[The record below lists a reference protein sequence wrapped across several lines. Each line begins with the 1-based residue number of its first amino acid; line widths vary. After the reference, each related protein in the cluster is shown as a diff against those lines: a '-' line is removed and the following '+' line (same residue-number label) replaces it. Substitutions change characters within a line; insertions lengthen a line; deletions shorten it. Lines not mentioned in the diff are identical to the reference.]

1 MWCPQQHALFCSNA
15 MRHRSVLKVINE
27 SVLHAKKSI
36 LHAKNSVLLDNTII
50 SNGTMDIKTQVME
63 DNINITL
70 YFLEV
75 GCEMLGMGLKLD
87 RIRAVSKGLE
97 IRRGCWVGPPLLR
110 LFLFTLVQTIEIV

>member
-1 MWCPQQHALFCSNA
+1 
-15 MRHRSVLKVINE
+15 MRHRSVLKVISE
-27 SVLHAKKSI
+27 SVLYAKKSV

-50 SNGTMDIKTQVME
+50 SNGTLDIKTQVTE

-70 YFLEV
+70 YFLGV

-110 LFLFTLVQTIEIV
+110 LFFVHFNPNN